1 MWHAA
6 PRACVPPA
14 CVADTHRPAARW
26 TSSLGSTFC
35 SLSAPALCWRKRAL
49 SSACTSRAAVA
60 RTGSLTPH
68 WRRYRRGVVARR
80 YITHGLVLDVLSA
93 LPLEALGH
101 AITGEAGSGT
111 AMALKLLRLPRLL
124 HMSRLLRK
132 ARRRAWSFALSVS

>member
-1 MWHAA
+1 M
-6 PRACVPPA
+6 
-14 CVADTHRPAARW
+14 DIIFG
-26 TSSLGSTFC
+26 LDILLTFC
-35 SLSAPALCWRKRAL
+35 TGLVLEKEGAVECVH
-49 SSACTSRAAVA
+49 SRAAVA